1 MALWRWAAAEPLAVS
16 HPGMKHVIRALDLT
30 AAALAEG
37 RPVAQ
42 EAVTMMTRSPIPC
55 IPFAIWCW
63 LYGRVGG

>member
-1 MALWRWAAAEPLAVS
+1 
-16 HPGMKHVIRALDLT
+16 MKHVIRALDLT

-37 RPVAQ
+37 RPVPQ